1 MYNKTFQNNFFNKK
15 KIKKKMENKN
25 LNAGGL
31 LNNLLGLFSVQV
43 ATQNPDLP
51 NVTNY
56 VDYTNSHIYEK
67 QVNKLKN
74 LSLLQVPTLD
84 FSILTDD
91 KEFEESKNS
100 EDEFYSED
108 SEEEEEKMY
117 IMSLIKEYFEEQGL
131 DKKTIQDIL
140 SDVKKNK
147 ENIYITRLRKLAE
160 SLGYLSLG
168 GFLLLGY
175 NGGKKLLRNRNLRNP
190 RDRPLYYPP
199 PTIQDPIAP
208 PAFLEQANFFP
219 GGTAYPPPAPP
230 PAFPTAPPQDLP
242 PPFPPAE

>member
-1 MYNKTFQNNFFNKK
+1 
-15 KIKKKMENKN
+15 MENKN
-25 LNAGGL
+25 LNAGGI

-51 NVTNY
+51 NVKNY
-56 VDYTNSHIYEK
+56 VDYTNSDIYQK

-84 FSILTDD
+84 FSILTDYD
-91 KEFEESKNS
+91 LTDDEEEIKESEIS
-100 EDEFYSED
+100 EDEFYS
-108 SEEEEEKMY
+108 EEEEKMY

-140 SDVKKNK
+140 SDLKKNK

-199 PTIQDPIAP
+199 PTIQEPIAP
-208 PAFLEQANFFP
+208 PALLEQATFFP
-219 GGTAYPPPAPP
+219 GGTAYPPPPPAPP
-230 PAFPTAPPQDLP
+230 PA
-242 PPFPPAE
+242 E